1 MAFNKVVLLG
11 RLTRDIE
18 VRYTQTGFSIGKSA
32 IVTNRKTRLA
42 SGEMREES
50 MFIDITFFGKSAET
64 ARQYLHKGKRVLI
77 EGRLSFE
84 QWIDQSGN
92 KRSKHS
98 IIVESFNFIDFDN
111 QNTNPNYNM
120 NQGYNPNYNPN
131 YDQTPNYNQSH
142 VTPGY
147 QPAQQSIEKKPQPNQ
162 NQGGGDS
169 IPEIDINEDQVPF

>member
-1 MAFNKVVLLG
+1 MAFNKVILLG
-11 RLTRDIE
+11 RLTRDID
-18 VRYTQTGFSIGKSA
+18 VRYTQTGFAIGKSA

-42 SGEMREES
+42 SGELKEES

-64 ARQYLHKGKRVLI
+64 ARQYLHKGRRVLI

-84 QWIDQSGN
+84 QWVDQSGN

-120 NQGYNPNYNPN
+120 NQGYS
-131 YDQTPNYNQSH
+131 PNYNQKYDHNS
-142 VTPGY
+142 GY
-147 QPAQQSIEKKPQPNQ
+147 TQPNPTHNYQSTQQPAEQKPQPNQ
-162 NQGGGDS
+162 SQGRGDS

>member
-1 MAFNKVVLLG
+1 MAFNKVILLG
-11 RLTRDIE
+11 RLTRDID
-18 VRYTQTGFSIGKSA
+18 VRYTQTGFAIGKSA

-50 MFIDITFFGKSAET
+50 MFIDIAFFGKSAET

-84 QWIDQSGN
+84 QWIDQNGN

-120 NQGYNPNYNPN
+120 NQGYS
-131 YDQTPNYNQSH
+131 PNYNQ
-142 VTPGY
+142 GYNQNY
-147 QPAQQSIEKKPQPNQ
+147 QPTQQPTEQKPQPNQ
-162 NQGGGDS
+162 NQGGGDT